1 MKVKAAFEKLSPDRQ
16 QEIIKVCMDEFSEHG
31 YRNTST
37 NSIVR
42 RLGMAKG
49 SLFNY
54 FGSKEQLYLYL
65 LHRVGKEMLQL
76 MESRYR
82 DMPADICERLHR
94 LVETSLEYCQSRPE
108 MYRFFLQFAESG
120 EVELQRK
127 YTGTFSPEEQTRI
140 FYNLFQN
147 VDTSRFRFDAERTFL
162 LVRWLFA
169 GLKMDLINEL
179 NLSRDASHL
188 KEKLLAKLDLAL
200 EALRVGIYIAD
211 QEK

>member
-1 MKVKAAFEKLSPDRQ
+1 
-16 QEIIKVCMDEFSEHG
+16 
-31 YRNTST
+31 
-37 NSIVR
+37 
-42 RLGMAKG
+42 
-49 SLFNY
+49 
-54 FGSKEQLYLYL
+54 
-65 LHRVGKEMLQL
+65 

-82 DMPADICERLHR
+82 DMPADICERLRR
-94 LVETSLEYCQSRPE
+94 LVETFLEYYQSRPE

-127 YTGTFSPEEQTRI
+127 YAGTFSPEEQTQI

-188 KEKLLAKLDLAL
+188 KEKLLAKLDPAL
-200 EALRVGIYIAD
+200 EALRVGIYTTD
-211 QEK
+211 QEQ